1 MEAED
6 SGIFLFAG
14 SKSKTKTV
22 AEPVPEEPV
31 LIEEI
36 PVVEAVWKSR
46 PKVRRSLPVL
56 TDDLKKI
63 IVVSGED
70 ILRMSA
76 IYAKTVA
83 HMCVFSQI
91 LIPTF

>member
-22 AEPVPEEPV
+22 VEPVVDVPV
-31 LIEEI
+31 LVEET
-36 PVVEAVWKSR
+36 PKVEEVWKAR
-46 PKVRRSLPVL
+46 PKVKRSLPVL
-56 TDDLKKI
+56 TDDLKKT

-70 ILRMSA
+70 IIRMAS
-76 IYAKTVA
+76 IYAKTVLHA
-83 HMCVFSQI
+83 AYYRI
-91 LIPTF
+91 